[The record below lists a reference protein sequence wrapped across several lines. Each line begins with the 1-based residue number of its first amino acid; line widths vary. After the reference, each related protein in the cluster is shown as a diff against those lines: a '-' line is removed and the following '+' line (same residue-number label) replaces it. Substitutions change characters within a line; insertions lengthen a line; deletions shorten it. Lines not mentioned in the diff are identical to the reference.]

1 MPITSTDRRGGPP
14 TRPRWADSTTPTS
27 MTRTTARPS
36 RHTAMS
42 RPLPHLTG
50 QPPQPLSR
58 QIFFMLLPTTYL
70 PTYLST
76 YLPIYLPT
84 YLPTSRM
91 KEEKLS
97 QRKISF
103 SRASNFTA
111 SVQSKNFCGDSDS
124 RFRDSF
130 RRVKFEMDTS
140 EKSQGDSVGVE
151 QCDQIGRFIALWA
164 IFRSLWQQL
173 FCPNCPHFKAIFVRV
188 SKIFHFSSEII
199 FGQL

>member
-1 MPITSTDRRGGPP
+1 MSTATIIPNISNGTFNRSINNNSKSKTTITYSSWNRKESCNYKINDYSVKDQYKVAAARG
-14 TRPRWADSTTPTS
+14 T
-27 MTRTTARPS
+27 
-36 RHTAMS
+36 
-42 RPLPHLTG
+42 LP
-50 QPPQPLSR
+50 
-58 QIFFMLLPTTYL
+58 TYL

-140 EKSQGDSVGVE
+140 EKSKGDSVGVE
-151 QCDQIGRFIALWA
+151 QCD
-164 IFRSLWQQL
+164 
-173 FCPNCPHFKAIFVRV
+173 
-188 SKIFHFSSEII
+188 
-199 FGQL
+199 